1 MVRCRFQQCQCL
13 VLRKKHDLLPA
24 ARKMS
29 LLRVTVQRATNLPDV
44 DLRGKS
50 DPYVKLLFQ
59 GKQRRSSLNLKAA
72 KQGAGSLGYL
82 LE

>member
-1 MVRCRFQQCQCL
+1 
-13 VLRKKHDLLPA
+13 
-24 ARKMS
+24 MS

-72 KQGAGSLGYL
+72 KQVAGSLALSTRIRAETLNSNPSEIKSG
-82 LE
+82 